1 MEFGPG
7 MVACGRALFHQPGS
21 SLNRLLSGFYGG
33 FITEAWLIT
42 SQAIASS
49 LTLAFLEAGGGAE
62 IVNPVITRFV
72 FSAINLPYC
81 TFQKSP
87 C

>member
-1 MEFGPG
+1 MRDPIDQSPQTL
-7 MVACGRALFHQPGS
+7 VHQPRS
-21 SLNRLLSGFYGG
+21 SLNAVLSGFYGG

-49 LTLAFLEAGGGAE
+49 LTLTFLEAGGGAE

-72 FSAINLPYC
+72 FLAINLPYC